1 MKLIIL
7 LLLIPTMLN
16 CLYVGGHVD
25 LDATQNNS
33 GVKVSLYSLTGDCLY
48 SCETNYVGYY
58 VVEIPDGAYV
68 ISYHKKFYQ
77 TYKMRTRI
85 LLNNTWLDNV
95 ILNGVGNESS
105 RY

>member
-58 VVEIPDGAYV
+58 VANVPIGTYS
-68 ISYHKKFYQ
+68 ISYNKKH
-77 TYKMRTRI
+77 YKTKKAWGGY